1 MTTEQR
7 EIIRTYY
14 SDNFLSEVCKVLNLP
29 AEYKFNSETP
39 QEIECGDDQL
49 VKLKALCVEN
59 KNLREIFNSKN
70 IATRLTPEWS
80 YSVLD
85 SYFKIK
91 LD

>member
-1 MTTEQR
+1 MNTAQR
-7 EIIRTYY
+7 EIIRNYY
-14 SDNFLSEVCKVLNLP
+14 SDNFLAEVCKVLDLP
-29 AEYKFNSETP
+29 AEYKFNSEIPLQT
-39 QEIECGDDQL
+39 ICTDDQL